1 MYTTPKRFPPTCR
14 FYSQGICRAGQDCS
28 FAHILP
34 FSDKSSKNVPGNDL
48 YSIQTAIRELEIDQ
62 VEKKYQANIKRTT

>member
-1 MYTTPKRFPPTCR
+1 MYTTPKRFPPICR

-34 FSDKSSKNVPGNDL
+34 FSDKISDDVPEKDSQ
-48 YSIQTAIRELEIDQ
+48 SIQKAIRELEIIQ
-62 VEKKYQANIKRTT
+62 VEKKYQRNIKRTT